1 MRIALE
7 HTGEVGLRAGRIL
20 LAERDLTELGLVDRT
35 PRVNDP
41 RLTQAED
48 LSGFDVAVTDAD
60 DPEPLIR
67 RAAEAGISCV
77 VWQEI
82 TRADHDAEYGLRA
95 TSLLAGANL
104 ASGIAPSLVAHET
117 ARGGTVMDEL
127 VAWTEPGK
135 PLRRGEAIPFPEPVG
150 SRWARPRPASKWR
163 AFAAPVNGEWAA
175 AMARVTSAT
184 DAGVITRIVG
194 VADLA
199 THLEALA
206 LAAGG
211 LAVARDAYPSGLQ
224 RADIAA
230 ESFLSEALNAGLG
243 VASYSL
249 RDSGP

>member
-20 LAERDLTELGLVDRT
+20 LAERDLTALGLVDRT
-35 PRVNDP
+35 PRRNDP
-41 RLTQAED
+41 RLIQADD
-48 LSGFDVAVTDAD
+48 LSSFDVAVTDAA

-67 RAAEAGISCV
+67 RAAEAGTSCV

-95 TSLLAGANL
+95 TTLLAGANL

-117 ARGGTVMDEL
+117 ARGGTVMDQM

-135 PLRRGEAIPFPEPVG
+135 PLRRGEAIPFPDPVG
-150 SRWARPRPASKWR
+150 SRWAKPRPSAKWR
-163 AFAAPVNGEWAA
+163 AFAAPVRGEWAG

-184 DAGVITRIVG
+184 GAGVITRIVG

-199 THLEALA
+199 PHLEALA
-206 LAAGG
+206 LAAGA

-224 RADIAA
+224 RADTAA
-230 ESFLSEALNAGLG
+230 EAFLAEALNAGLG

-249 RDSGP
+249 RESS